1 MANDEWKNMATQVA
15 QAGMPMLGT
24 LLGGPLGGVV
34 GQIAGQAL
42 GTALGV
48 PASPQAIGEA
58 LKTLTPGQQ
67 AAVRDIDRSF
77 EPLSEFEQKAIAE
90 VNQSIRQELTVGSVY
105 QRSWRPLAGYVLSAL
120 VGSYG
125 SLIVSAG
132 FLGVWMRDA
141 GALDLMSA
149 MLNGVG
155 PWTMLVAPLGAVV
168 GVTAW
173 GRSQEKI
180 ATIKP

>member
-1 MANDEWKNMATQVA
+1 MADDEWKNLALTIA
-15 QAGMPMLGT
+15 RAGMPMLGT
-24 LLGGPLGGVV
+24 LLAGPAGGAM
-34 GQIAGQAL
+34 GQVAGQVL
-42 GTALGV
+42 GQALGV
-48 PASPQAIGEA
+48 PATPQAIQEA
-58 LKTLTPGQQ
+58 IKTMTPEMAQKV
-67 AAVRDIDRSF
+67 AAVDRAF
-77 EPLSEFEQKAIAE
+77 EPLAEWEEKAIAE
-90 VNQSIRQELTVGSVY
+90 VNETMRQELTIGTVY
-105 QRSWRPLAGYVLSAL
+105 QRSWRPLAGYVLAGL

-132 FLGVWMRDA
+132 FLGVFLKDA

-155 PWTMLVAPLGAVV
+155 PWTMLIAPLGAVV